1 MYFLQFKLLK
11 PLTEINNIS
20 ITQFNSISFTENQSC
35 LGRWIFINC
44 YLWNSKILTSINKNN
59 YIIMNV
65 LLSKF
70 TTKHNTAPFS
80 QIKIEDY
87 FPAFQEGIALAKTEI
102 DAIVN
107 NPEAPTFEN
116 TVVAMDFAGDI
127 LDRLSSVFFNLNS
140 AETSDEMQKIAQEVS
155 PLLSEFGNDIT
166 LNAALFAKI
175 KTVYEQKENLNLTP
189 EQTTLLDKKYK
200 SFSRNGANLPED
212 KKDQLREIDKELSKL
227 SLQFGENVLA
237 ETNAFE
243 LHLTDEKD
251 LAGLP
256 EGTIEAARLLAKEK
270 EKEGWIFTL
279 DHPSYVPFL
288 TYADNRELRKKMAI
302 AFGAR
307 SFQNNEFDNQEN
319 VLKIAKLRFER
330 ANLLGYKT
338 HAHFVLEERMA
349 QSPEK
354 VFTFLNDLL
363 AKAKPAAQKEFAEL
377 AAFAKEL
384 DGIEQ
389 LEKWDGAYY
398 SEKLKQQLFNLDDEK
413 LKPYFQLEKVLDGAF
428 TVAKKLY
435 GLTFTEVFDI
445 DKYHEEVTTYE
456 VTDAENNLVSIFY
469 ADFFPRKGKRNGA
482 WMTSFKSQ
490 SKKDGVNERPHISNV
505 CNFTKPT
512 ETKPSLLTFN
522 EVTTL
527 FHEFG
532 HGLHG
537 MLANTTYPSLS
548 GTSVFWDFVELP
560 SQIME
565 NWCYEPEALALF
577 ANHYETGEIIPIEY
591 VQKIK
596 ESASFQEGMATLRQL
611 SFGLLDMAWHGQDP
625 TSITDLKTFETE
637 QFANTQLYPDV
648 KENAMSTAFSHIF
661 QGGYSSGYY
670 SYKWAE
676 VLDAD
681 AFEYFQESGIFNVE
695 VATKFKENVLSKG
708 GTEHPMILY
717 KRFRGQEPKPEALL
731 KRAGLL

>member
-1 MYFLQFKLLK
+1 MSVLTQYF
-11 PLTEINNIS
+11 N
-20 ITQFNSISFTENQSC
+20 
-35 LGRWIFINC
+35 
-44 YLWNSKILTSINKNN
+44 
-59 YIIMNV
+59 
-65 LLSKF
+65 
-70 TTKHNTAPFS
+70 TKHNTAPFS

-87 FPAFQEGIALAKTEI
+87 FPAFQEGIALAKAEI
-102 DAIVN
+102 DSIVN
-107 NPEAPTFEN
+107 NQEAPTFEN
-116 TVVAMDFAGDI
+116 TILAMEFSGEI
-127 LDRLSSVFFNLNS
+127 LDRLSSIFFNLNS
-140 AETSDEMQKIAQEVS
+140 AETNDEMQKIAQEVS
-155 PLLSEFGNDIT
+155 PLLAEFGNDIT
-166 LNAALFAKI
+166 LNAELFAKI
-175 KTVYEQKENLNLTP
+175 KAVYNQKESLNLNP

-200 SFSRNGANLPED
+200 SFSRNGANLAED
-212 KKDQLREIDKELSKL
+212 KKDRLREIDKELSKL

-237 ETNAFE
+237 ETNNFE

-251 LAGLP
+251 LSGLP
-256 EGTIEAARLLAKEK
+256 EGTIEAARLLAKNQ

-279 DHPSYVPFL
+279 DYPSYVPFL

-302 AFGAR
+302 AFGAKG
-307 SFQNNEFDNQEN
+307 FQKNEFNNEEN
-319 VLKIAKLRFER
+319 VLKIAKLRHER

-349 QSPEK
+349 ESPEK
-354 VFTFLNDLL
+354 VFSFLNDLL
-363 AKAKPAAQKEFAEL
+363 AKAKPAAQKEFTEL
-377 AAFAKEL
+377 TAFAKEL

-413 LKPYFQLEKVLDGAF
+413 LKPYFQLEKVLEGAF

-456 VTDAENNLVSIFY
+456 VRDADNNLVSIFY

-490 SKKDGVNERPHISNV
+490 YVKDGVNERPHISNV

-591 VQKIK
+591 VEKIK
-596 ESASFQEGMATLRQL
+596 ESASFQEGLATLRQL

-625 TSITDLKTFETE
+625 TNITDLKAFETE

-648 KENAMSTAFSHIF
+648 KENSMSTSFSHIF

-681 AFEYFQESGIFNVE
+681 AFEYFQENGIFNE
-695 VATKFKENVLSKG
+695 EIAKKFKDNVLSKG
-708 GTEHPMILY
+708 GTEHPMTLY